1 MRKSLGRTLAAILC
15 AMLLCLVGCA
25 RGDLSSVVVSP
36 TQDNVRLIGR
46 TYEDDGVTWLPQSGS
61 AIEFSATGSRVEI
74 ELVGDNSVLN
84 EPTLRPRFA
93 VLVDGEVV
101 VDDTLDEHARTVE
114 VPLGGSDEQAVVEV
128 IHLSEA
134 NRGFVG
140 VREIR
145 VGTTEAAPVV
155 PTEDKGLSIE
165 FIGDSIT
172 CGYGVEGEGGDEP
185 FMTTTENFMKSY
197 AYLTAQALGA
207 DYSAVCYSGYGVVSG
222 WTGDGERNE
231 DMLVPPLYEVV
242 AKGYEQPWDFDAH
255 SYDVVVI
262 NLGTNDYT
270 YARTDEARMEEFS
283 RGYASFLEE
292 VREHN
297 PESLIVCT
305 MGTMG
310 CHELYP
316 YLEEAVESFEASTG
330 DTRVLCYLSEEIDYE
345 SDGTGTHEHPNA
357 VTQQKSADALVA
369 VIDEALGL

>member
-262 NLGTNDYT
+262 SLGTNDYT
-270 YARTDEARMEEFS
+270 YARIDEARMEEFS

>member
-61 AIEFSATGSRVEI
+61 AIEFSVTGSRVEI
-74 ELVGDNSVLN
+74 ELVGDDSVLN
-84 EPTLRPRFA
+84 EPTLHPRFA

-114 VPLGGSDEQAVVEV
+114 VSLGGSDAQAVVEV

-145 VGTTEAAPVV
+145 VDTTEATPVA
-155 PTEDKGLSIE
+155 PTEPKGLSIE

-172 CGYGVEGEGGDEP
+172 CGYGVESANASEP
-185 FMTTTENFMKSY
+185 FATTTENFMKTY
-197 AYLTAQALGA
+197 AYLTAQALDA
-207 DYSAVCYSGYGVVSG
+207 DYSAVCYSGYGIVSG
-222 WTGDGERNE
+222 WTGDQTRNE
-231 DMLVPPLYEVV
+231 GMLMPPVYDLV
-242 AKGYEQPWDFDAH
+242 ANGCGHSWDFSAH
-255 SYDVVVI
+255 AYDVVVI
-262 NLGTNDYT
+262 NLGTNDFSYT
-270 YARTDEARMEEFS
+270 GTDETRMQEFAS
-283 RGYASFLEE
+283 GYAEFLSH
-292 VREHN
+292 VRACN
-297 PESLIVCT
+297 PDALIVCT

-345 SDGTGTHEHPNA
+345 ADGTGTHEHPNA